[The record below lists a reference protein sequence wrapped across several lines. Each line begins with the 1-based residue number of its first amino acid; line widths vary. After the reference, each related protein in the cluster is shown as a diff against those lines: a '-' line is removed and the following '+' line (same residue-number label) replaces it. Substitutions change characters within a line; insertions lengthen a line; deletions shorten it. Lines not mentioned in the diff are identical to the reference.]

1 MTELTKRLAAVAAL
15 LSLAGCGGL
24 ADAAS
29 DAEAPAAT
37 PAETL
42 TKGVPTSSAE
52 AFHYAIKGGVQPL
65 IGVVDAG
72 HKAMTTEISEKIPDG
87 GFTLTMKF
95 MVIGDDSW
103 AHVSFGSAPAS
114 LGLPKLP
121 KKWMK
126 LDPKKLGDDA
136 SKDLTYTGQTD
147 PGYVSALITAAT
159 GLTESSAGHYA
170 GTVDLTKV
178 TEAEIV
184 DKDTLTA
191 LGAKAAAV
199 PFEAVLDA
207 KGRISTATVKIP
219 AAGKTK
225 AATYQVTYDQYG
237 SAESPATP
245 AAADQ
250 VAAPKA
256 AYDLLNG

>member
-15 LSLAGCGGL
+15 LTLAGCGGL

-29 DAEAPAAT
+29 DAGTPAAT

-52 AFHYAIKGGVQPL
+52 VFHYAIKGGVQPL
-65 IGVVDAG
+65 AGVVDGG
-72 HKAMTTEISEKIPDG
+72 HKAVTTEISEKIPDG

-95 MVIGDDSW
+95 MVVGDDSW

-126 LDPKKLGDDA
+126 LDPAKLDGDA
-136 SKDLTYTGQTD
+136 AKDLTYSGQSD
-147 PGYVSALITAAT
+147 PGYVSALITAAS
-159 GLTESSAGHYA
+159 GLKESSAGHYA

-184 DKDTLTA
+184 DKATLTA
-191 LGAKAAAV
+191 LGAKATAV
-199 PFEAVLDA
+199 PFAAVLDA
-207 KGRISTATVKIP
+207 QGRISTATVQIP
-219 AAGKTK
+219 AAGKIK
-225 AATYQVTYDQYG
+225 AAVYQVTYDQYG
-237 SAESPATP
+237 SAAAP
-245 AAADQ
+245 AAPAATDQ

>member
-1 MTELTKRLAAVAAL
+1 MTELTKRLAAAAVL
-15 LSLAGCGGL
+15 LTLAGCGEL
-24 ADAAS
+24 A
-29 DAEAPAAT
+29 DAEAPAPTPAT

-42 TKGVPTSSAE
+42 TKGVPTVASGV
-52 AFHYAIKGGVQPL
+52 FHYAIKGGVQPL
-65 IGVVDAG
+65 SGTVDAA
-72 HKAMTTEISEKIPDG
+72 HKAAVTEISEKIPDG

-95 MVIGDDSW
+95 MVVGDGTW
-103 AHVSFGSAPAS
+103 AHISFGDAPAN

-126 LDPKKLGDDA
+126 LDPAKLGDDA
-136 SKDLTYTGQTD
+136 AKDLKYEGETD
-147 PGYVSALITAAT
+147 PGYVSTLIRSAS
-159 GLTESSAGHYA
+159 GLTESEPGHFT

-184 DKDTLTA
+184 EPATLTA

-207 KGRISTATVKIP
+207 EGRISTATVKIP

-225 AATYQVTYDQYG
+225 AATYQVTYDEYG
-237 SAESPATP
+237 TAKAP
-245 AAADQ
+245 AAPAAGDQ
-250 VAAPKA
+250 VAAPQA
-256 AYDLLNG
+256 AYDLLKG